1 MERILDVQNI
11 GISFGGLKA
20 VSDVSFHINTGEI
33 FGIIGPNGAGKTTL
47 FNICS
52 GVYKPDSGTIKLNGH
67 EIIDMKPEEICC
79 LGLTRTFQNIKL
91 FNFMSVLDN
100 VKIGFHINTRTNIWD
115 AITHSK
121 EYKKTERYA
130 EDKGREILKML
141 KLEKYSQVKAGNLS
155 YGLQRKVEIARA
167 LATNPQILL
176 LDEPAAG
183 MNATESAEL
192 SSFITEINELGYTI
206 ALIEHDMKFVM
217 NTVNRIMVL
226 NFGEKIA
233 EGLPADIQLNP
244 DVVKAYF
251 GTKMAQ
257 RLKEEA

>member
-1 MERILDVQNI
+1 MEHLLEVNEV

-20 VSDVSFHINTGEI
+20 VNDVSFQINSGEI

-52 GVYKPDSGTIKLNGH
+52 GVYKPDSGTINFCGH
-67 EIIDMKPEEICC
+67 DLVNKKPEEICR

-100 VKIGFHINTRTNIWD
+100 VKIGFHINTKTNVWD
-115 AITHSK
+115 AIAHSK
-121 EYKKTERYA
+121 NYKETEHFA
-130 EDKGREILKML
+130 EEKGMEILKIL

-167 LATNPQILL
+167 LATNPKILL

-192 SSFITEINELGYTI
+192 SSFITEINEMGYTI

-217 NTVNRIMVL
+217 KTVDRIMVL

-233 EGLPADIQLNP
+233 EGLPADIRLNP

-257 RLKEEA
+257 RLKEEP